1 MKQLTEN
8 KSSSAAVL
16 ITMTAVALIGFSVV
30 AFNNG
35 SLESYLHKRK
45 LKNKDRIGA
54 IDSQIE
60 VILAENESLRQN
72 MELMSAS
79 LDKMLTQNEKLLT
92 SNKNMALA
100 LKEEHE
106 RVLELMNVITT
117 DNEEKLILTRRLEEA
132 NNKLT
137 EYAAIISEKTEM
149 LKDASAKE
157 IA

>member
-8 KSSSAAVL
+8 KSSSAAAL
-16 ITMTAVALIGFSVV
+16 ITITAVALIGFSVV
-30 AFNNG
+30 AIGNG

-45 LKNKDRIGA
+45 LRNKDRIAA

-60 VILAENESLRQN
+60 AILAENESLRQN
-72 MELMSAS
+72 MGLMSES
-79 LDKMLTQNEKLLT
+79 LDKMLIQNEKLLT

-117 DNEEKLILTRRLEEA
+117 ENEEKLILTRRLEEA

-137 EYAAIISEKTEM
+137 EYAAILSEKTEM
-149 LKDASAKE
+149 PKDASAKE